1 MEKHWECRFPG
12 NMGPIFSWIEYQEM
26 YTSFF
31 QSLGKWSYRP
41 NWSFLPQIGGSLIWW
56 SPGQHAFYPPRTAR
70 GYYKVQGIENPEV
83 DLTHEGPVS
92 RSPKAPSTY
101 AWQKKVELINI
112 QDFLSS
118 SIISH
123 AIALYS
129 RAITEDS
136 SNGYSGAEWL
146 RTAMVSLLM

>member
-1 MEKHWECRFPG
+1 M
-12 NMGPIFSWIEYQEM
+12 
-26 YTSFF
+26 
-31 QSLGKWSYRP
+31 
-41 NWSFLPQIGGSLIWW
+41 
-56 SPGQHAFYPPRTAR
+56 
-70 GYYKVQGIENPEV
+70 QGIENPEV

-118 SIISH
+118 SLISH
-123 AIALYS
+123 AIALHS

-136 SNGYSGAEWL
+136 SNGY
-146 RTAMVSLLM
+146 